1 MFSKVVTLWF
11 LLASVIS
18 ANEDLSFTYNGFR
31 SANLTVD
38 GVAGF
43 TSNDLLRLT
52 NDTKQKIGH
61 AFYPNPVTFK
71 NSSSLN
77 NSVFSFS
84 TTFVFAIRSTHTL
97 IGHGLAFVIA

>member
-1 MFSKVVTLWF
+1 MF
-11 LLASVIS
+11 LLPGVMA
-18 ANEDLSFTYNGFR
+18 ADEDLSFTYNGFR
-31 SANLTVD
+31 SQNLSLD

-43 TSNDLLRLT
+43 APNGLLRLT
-52 NDTKQKIGH
+52 NDSEQKLGH

-71 NSSSLN
+71 NSCLN
-77 NSVFSFS
+77 DTVFAFS